1 MRKPSY
7 PLADHPEAIRARSG
21 RPLSEL
27 TLEALR
33 AGELAPED
41 VAIHPET
48 LCKQA
53 EIAEVAGFPHLA
65 ANLRRAAELALMP
78 DDKVLALYEALRPY
92 RMTREGL
99 LALADEVEREWSAQE
114 TARLIR
120 EAAQVYGDRGLYE

>member
-1 MRKPSY
+1 MTQPTY

-21 RPLSEL
+21 RPLSGL

-33 AGELAPED
+33 TGELAPED

-48 LCKQA
+48 LRQQA
-53 EIAEVAGFPHLA
+53 VIADAAGFPHLA

-99 LALADEVEREWSAQE
+99 LALADEVEREWSAHE
-114 TARLIR
+114 TARFIR
-120 EAAQVYGDRGLYE
+120 EAAQVYSERGLCE

>member
-1 MRKPSY
+1 MSKPNY

-21 RPLSEL
+21 RTLSEL

-33 AGELAPED
+33 SGELAPED

-48 LCKQA
+48 LLKQA